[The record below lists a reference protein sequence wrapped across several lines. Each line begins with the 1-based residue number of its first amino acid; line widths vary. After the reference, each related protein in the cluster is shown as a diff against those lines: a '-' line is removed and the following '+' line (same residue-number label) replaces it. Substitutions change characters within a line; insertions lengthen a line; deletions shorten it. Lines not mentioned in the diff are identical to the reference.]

1 MNLTKHIQFFFFAIN
16 LFVIVKKK
24 TKKERLY
31 LSQIE
36 RCERKK
42 KSKKLFI
49 DYTKLKFKNKYYKY

>member
-16 LFVIVKKK
+16 LFVIVKKNK
-24 TKKERLY
+24 QRKKERLY

-42 KSKKLFI
+42 NP
-49 DYTKLKFKNKYYKY
+49 KNYLLTIQK